1 MLRLFVSLLCFVT
14 ALTSALPA
22 ADPASLPDGLYAEF
36 TTPRGVFTV
45 ELQYTRAPLTCASFV
60 GRAEGTLAPRP
71 DGRPFFT
78 GLRWYRVVPGF
89 VIQSGDPTKTTGA
102 EPDTDAGHP
111 LPFPDEFAPGL
122 RHDAAGILSMANA
135 GPDTNSCEFF
145 LTLAPTPRLNYLHAV
160 FGRTVRGPEIL
171 PQVRQDDAVSIK
183 IIRVGPVAAAFHVT
197 PVAFTAAAATAK
209 SFAAWSIPVARYTRR
224 SAQPAFEALRS
235 YAGN

>member
-1 MLRLFVSLLCFVT
+1 
-14 ALTSALPA
+14 
-22 ADPASLPDGLYAEF
+22 
-36 TTPRGVFTV
+36 
-45 ELQYTRAPLTCASFV
+45 
-60 GRAEGTLAPRP
+60 
-71 DGRPFFT
+71 
-78 GLRWYRVVPGF
+78 
-89 VIQSGDPTKTTGA
+89 
-102 EPDTDAGHP
+102 
-111 LPFPDEFAPGL
+111 
-122 RHDAAGILSMANA
+122 MANA

-171 PQVRQDDAVSIK
+171 PQVRQDDAVLIK

-209 SFAAWSIPVARYTRR
+209 SFTAWSIPVARFTRR